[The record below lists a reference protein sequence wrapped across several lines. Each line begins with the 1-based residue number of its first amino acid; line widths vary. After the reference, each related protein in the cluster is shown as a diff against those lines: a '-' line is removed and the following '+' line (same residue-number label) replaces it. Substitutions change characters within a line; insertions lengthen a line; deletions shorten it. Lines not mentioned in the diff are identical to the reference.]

1 MELFRS
7 SGLSCFMDI
16 IASEIT
22 NTDDKY
28 KKELFVASVNY
39 CLFFFFNLSILQ
51 MLKHLFLVR
60 TVRVYSFETSHCPY

>member
-1 MELFRS
+1 MCVCMSMNEYVIVYSYSCIRTMELFRS

-39 CLFFFFNLSILQ
+39 CLFFFL
-51 MLKHLFLVR
+51 
-60 TVRVYSFETSHCPY
+60 T